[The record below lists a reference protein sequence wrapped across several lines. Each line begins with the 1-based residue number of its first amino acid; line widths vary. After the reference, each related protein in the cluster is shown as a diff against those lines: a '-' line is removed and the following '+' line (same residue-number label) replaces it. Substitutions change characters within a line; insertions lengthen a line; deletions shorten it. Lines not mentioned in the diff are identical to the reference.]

1 MEDDEEEDL
10 DSKPLLLKFGVA
22 VAVSFVG
29 FLCYRFRT
37 LNPSSGAD
45 VTDAIA
51 IIVLNIGSIL
61 KIYDISNFDHA
72 DNRGE
77 VDSGETDRSKDD
89 FRAVKMSITSDP
101 EEPLK
106 QRMDDSTSISHDEDV
121 FFLTEFDD
129 LVKEFDFSAVVEP
142 SPNLEVEAP
151 RSDLDTSITLT
162 IAKKDDYEQE
172 IEHLRNT
179 VKLLREKEKNLE
191 ARLLE
196 YYGLKEQETAV
207 TELINRLK
215 IKNTEVKLFSLKI
228 ESLQSEKRRLQS
240 QVTDHEKAVAELE
253 SARSQIKML
262 KKKLKHEAEMNKEQI
277 LNLQKRVARLQEQEL
292 EAPVSNP
299 DIKSKLQRLKLLE
312 CEAEEL
318 RNLNTRLRME
328 NSELTRKL
336 ESTQILANSVLEDP
350 ERKAIDETSNRL
362 RQENEDLT
370 KQIEQLQ
377 LHRCADVEELV
388 YLRWINAC
396 LRYELR
402 NYLSPTGETVARD
415 LSRSLSPKSEAKAK
429 KLILEYAHTEG
440 MASIDFDCDQWSS
453 SQASETQELDNP
465 LIENSSA
472 TKPTNSGKNKFFKNL
487 QRLIRRKDGH
497 HPNHA
502 LSMGKPD
509 HVDDPPTWS
518 SSTMSDSVT
527 VVSSRSDRVTT
538 PSQSSSGTSSD
549 IPRWRSLNDEH
560 IKNIK
565 KFRSKSGSYGYDP
578 NFHLEPKN
586 ETDSDSFWKSE
597 LVKFGEVLE
606 GARKVKI
613 HKKSA
618 SIM

>member
-37 LNPSSGAD
+37 LNPNSVS
-45 VTDAIA
+45 
-51 IIVLNIGSIL
+51 
-61 KIYDISNFDHA
+61 

-101 EEPLK
+101 QEMSK

-121 FFLTEFDD
+121 FFLTQFDD
-129 LVKEFDFSAVVEP
+129 LVKEFDFSAVIEP

-151 RSDLDTSITLT
+151 RLDLDTSITLT
-162 IAKKDDYEQE
+162 SAKKDNYEQE

-179 VKLLREKEKNLE
+179 VKLLQEKEKNLE

-207 TELINRLK
+207 TELVNRLK

-228 ESLQSEKRRLQS
+228 ESLQLEKRRLQS

-253 SARSQIKML
+253 SARSRIKML

-299 DIKSKLQRLKLLE
+299 DIESKLQRLKVLE
-312 CEAEEL
+312 CEVEEL
-318 RNLNTRLRME
+318 RNLNTRLQME
-328 NSELTRKL
+328 NSELARKL

-350 ERKAIDETSNRL
+350 ERKAMDETSNRL
-362 RQENEDLT
+362 RQENDDLT

-402 NYLSPTGETVARD
+402 NYRSPTGETVARD

-440 MASIDFDCDQWSS
+440 MDSIDFDCDQWSS
-453 SQASETQELDNP
+453 SQASETQELDDP
-465 LIENSSA
+465 LIKNSSA
-472 TKPTNSGKNKFFKNL
+472 TKPTNSGKTKFFKNL
-487 QRLIRRKDGH
+487 RRLIRRKDGH

-502 LSMGKPD
+502 SSMGKPD

-527 VVSSRSDRVTT
+527 MVSSRSDRVTT

-549 IPRWRSLNDEH
+549 IPRWRSFNDEH

-565 KFRSKSGSYGYDP
+565 NIRSKSGSYGYRSFVVGKDGDDDL
-578 NFHLEPKN
+578 NFPLEPKL

-618 SIM
+618 SII

>member
-37 LNPSSGAD
+37 LNPNSVS
-45 VTDAIA
+45 
-51 IIVLNIGSIL
+51 
-61 KIYDISNFDHA
+61 

-101 EEPLK
+101 QEMSK

-121 FFLTEFDD
+121 FFLTQFDD
-129 LVKEFDFSAVVEP
+129 LVKEFDFSAVIES

-151 RSDLDTSITLT
+151 RLDLDTSITLT
-162 IAKKDDYEQE
+162 SAKKDDYEQE

-179 VKLLREKEKNLE
+179 VKLLQEKEKNLE

-207 TELINRLK
+207 TELVNRLK

-228 ESLQSEKRRLQS
+228 ESLQLEKRRLQS

-253 SARSQIKML
+253 SARSRIKML

-299 DIKSKLQRLKLLE
+299 DIESKLQRLKVLE
-312 CEAEEL
+312 CEVEEL
-318 RNLNTRLRME
+318 RNLNTRLQME
-328 NSELTRKL
+328 NLELARKL

-350 ERKAIDETSNRL
+350 ERKAMDETSNRL
-362 RQENEDLT
+362 RQENDDLT

-402 NYLSPTGETVARD
+402 NYRSPTGETVARD

-440 MASIDFDCDQWSS
+440 MDSIDFDCDQWSS
-453 SQASETQELDNP
+453 SQASETQELDDP

-472 TKPTNSGKNKFFKNL
+472 TKPTNSGKTKFFKNL
-487 QRLIRRKDGH
+487 RRLIRRKDGH

-502 LSMGKPD
+502 SSMGKPD

-527 VVSSRSDRVTT
+527 MVSSRSDRVTT

-549 IPRWRSLNDEH
+549 IPRWRSFNDEH

-565 KFRSKSGSYGYDP
+565 NIRSKSGSYGYRSFVVGKDGDDDL
-578 NFHLEPKN
+578 NFPLEPKL

-618 SIM
+618 SII

>member
-37 LNPSSGAD
+37 LNPNSVSD
-45 VTDAIA
+45 D
-51 IIVLNIGSIL
+51 
-61 KIYDISNFDHA
+61 
-72 DNRGE
+72 RGE

-101 EEPLK
+101 QEMSK

-121 FFLTEFDD
+121 FFLTQFDD
-129 LVKEFDFSAVVEP
+129 LVKEFDFSAVIEP

-151 RSDLDTSITLT
+151 RLDLDTSITLT
-162 IAKKDDYEQE
+162 SAKKDDYEQE

-179 VKLLREKEKNLE
+179 VKLLQEKEKNLE

-207 TELINRLK
+207 TELVNRLK

-228 ESLQSEKRRLQS
+228 ESLQLEKRRLQS

-253 SARSQIKML
+253 SARSRIKML

-299 DIKSKLQRLKLLE
+299 DIESKLQRLKVLE
-312 CEAEEL
+312 CEVEEL
-318 RNLNTRLRME
+318 RNLNTRLQME
-328 NSELTRKL
+328 NSELARKL

-350 ERKAIDETSNRL
+350 ERKAMDETSNRL

-402 NYLSPTGETVARD
+402 NYRSPTGETVARD

-440 MASIDFDCDQWSS
+440 MDSIDFDCDQWSS
-453 SQASETQELDNP
+453 SQASETQELDDP

-472 TKPTNSGKNKFFKNL
+472 TKPTNSGKTKFFKNL
-487 QRLIRRKDGH
+487 RRLIRRKDGH

-502 LSMGKPD
+502 SSMGKPD

-527 VVSSRSDRVTT
+527 MVSSRSDRVTT

-549 IPRWRSLNDEH
+549 IPRWRSFNDEH

-565 KFRSKSGSYGYDP
+565 KFRSKSGSYGYRSFVVGKDGDDDL
-578 NFHLEPKN
+578 NFPLKPKL

-618 SIM
+618 SIV

>member
-37 LNPSSGAD
+37 LNPNSVS
-45 VTDAIA
+45 
-51 IIVLNIGSIL
+51 
-61 KIYDISNFDHA
+61 

-101 EEPLK
+101 QEMSK

-121 FFLTEFDD
+121 FFLTQFDD
-129 LVKEFDFSAVVEP
+129 LVKEFDFSAVIEP

-151 RSDLDTSITLT
+151 RLGLNTSITLT
-162 IAKKDDYEQE
+162 SAKKDDYEQE

-179 VKLLREKEKNLE
+179 VKLLQEKEKNLE

-207 TELINRLK
+207 TELVNRLK
-215 IKNTEVKLFSLKI
+215 IKTTEVKLFSLKI
-228 ESLQSEKRRLQS
+228 ESLQLEKRRLQS

-253 SARSQIKML
+253 SARSRIKML

-299 DIKSKLQRLKLLE
+299 DIESKLQRLKVLE
-312 CEAEEL
+312 CEVEEL
-318 RNLNTRLRME
+318 RNLNTRLQME
-328 NSELTRKL
+328 NSELARKL

-350 ERKAIDETSNRL
+350 ERKAMDETSNRL
-362 RQENEDLT
+362 RQENDDLT

-402 NYLSPTGETVARD
+402 NYRSPTGETVATD

-440 MASIDFDCDQWSS
+440 MDSIDFDCDQWSS
-453 SQASETQELDNP
+453 SQASETQELDDP

-472 TKPTNSGKNKFFKNL
+472 TKPTNSGKTKFFKNL
-487 QRLIRRKDGH
+487 RRLIRRKDGH

-502 LSMGKPD
+502 SSMGKPD

-518 SSTMSDSVT
+518 SSTMSDSVPM
-527 VVSSRSDRVTT
+527 VSSRSDRVTT

-549 IPRWRSLNDEH
+549 IPRWRSFNDEH

-565 KFRSKSGSYGYDP
+565 NIRSKSGSYGYRSFVVGKDGDDDL
-578 NFHLEPKN
+578 NFPLEPKL

-618 SIM
+618 SII